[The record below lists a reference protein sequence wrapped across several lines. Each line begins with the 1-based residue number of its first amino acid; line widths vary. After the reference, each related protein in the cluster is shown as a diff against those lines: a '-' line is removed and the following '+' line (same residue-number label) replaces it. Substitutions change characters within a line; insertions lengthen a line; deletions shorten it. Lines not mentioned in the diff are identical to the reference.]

1 MAATAAVTDPGDA
14 RELLLDGGAIQE
26 GGVGRIEDQA

>member
-14 RELLLDGGAIQE
+14 RELLLDNGAIQE

>member
-1 MAATAAVTDPGDA
+1 MAAAAAVTDPGDA
-14 RELLLDGGAIQE
+14 RELLLDRGAVEE